1 MTNQTTAK
9 ERYNALSAYE
19 VYLTEIDEY
28 RELVKQ
34 NEASL
39 VKKDNEM
46 SAMRDELARKDD
58 ELSSKDDELTRKDE
72 VIRNLQNKLEQ
83 QKS

>member
-46 SAMRDELARKDD
+46 SAMRDELSRKED
-58 ELSSKDDELTRKDE
+58 ELSRKDE
-72 VIRNLQNKLEQ
+72 HIRNLENQLKQ